1 MLDCEARKLV
11 ELLRESGAVSEKD
24 IIHAELLSQIGCP
37 HFNRLVRVVNTVLL
51 DRERKRKQMDYP
63 TISEGDR

>member
-1 MLDCEARKLV
+1 MTDCEARTLI
-11 ELLRESGAVSEKD
+11 ELLRESGVVNEKD

-51 DRERKRKQMDYP
+51 DRERKRKEQEFPSM
-63 TISEGDR
+63 SEGDR